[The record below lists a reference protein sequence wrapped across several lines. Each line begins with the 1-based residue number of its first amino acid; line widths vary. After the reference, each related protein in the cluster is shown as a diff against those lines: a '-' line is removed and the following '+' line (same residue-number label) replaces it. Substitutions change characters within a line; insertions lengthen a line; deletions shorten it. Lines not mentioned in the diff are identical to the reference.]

1 MARIDA
7 NVATQV
13 GDQSRPYQA
22 LREGRAQTA
31 EALRQESASAEPRAL
46 TPASAN
52 EVKAASERLRQVI
65 ETATGRQLNF
75 DVNDRFKELV
85 VKISDRKSGE
95 VLKEIPS
102 KDLLKLR
109 ERLDDLI
116 GMFIDEKA

>member
-7 NVATQV
+7 NVATQI

-22 LREGRAQTA
+22 VRDGQAQSA
-31 EALRQESASAEPRAL
+31 EARRQESSAAEPRTL
-46 TPASAN
+46 TPATAD
-52 EVKAASERLRQVI
+52 EVKAAAERLRQVI